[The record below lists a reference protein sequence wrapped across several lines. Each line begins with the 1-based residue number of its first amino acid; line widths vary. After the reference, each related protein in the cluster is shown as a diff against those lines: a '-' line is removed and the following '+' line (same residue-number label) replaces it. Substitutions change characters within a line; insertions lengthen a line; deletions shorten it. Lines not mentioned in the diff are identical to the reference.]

1 MSTLEYTISMLE
13 TMPEDKLREVQKYI
27 QYLIF
32 KDMSDIPM
40 ESFNEDVIVRQL
52 TESMKKSDMGA
63 ATPADIV
70 SQQMKDKYAI

>member
-32 KDMSDIPM
+32 KDMGDMPM

-52 TESMKKSDMGA
+52 TESIKKSDMGA
-63 ATPADIV
+63 TTPANIV
-70 SQQMKDKYAI
+70 SQQMKEKYAI

>member
-40 ESFNEDVIVRQL
+40 ESLNEDVIVRQL

-63 ATPADIV
+63 TTPADIV
-70 SQQMKDKYAI
+70 SQRMKEKYAI

>member
-32 KDMSDIPM
+32 RDMGDIPM
-40 ESFNEDVIVRQL
+40 EALSEDVIVRQL

-63 ATPADIV
+63 TTSANIV
-70 SQQMKDKYAI
+70 SQRMKEKYAI

>member
-40 ESFNEDVIVRQL
+40 ESLNEDVIVRQL

-63 ATPADIV
+63 TTLADIV
-70 SQQMKDKYAI
+70 SQRMKDKYAI

>member
-32 KDMSDIPM
+32 KDMGDMPM
-40 ESFNEDVIVRQL
+40 ELFNEDVIVRQL

-63 ATPADIV
+63 TIPADIV
-70 SQQMKDKYAI
+70 SQRMKEKYAI

>member
-13 TMPEDKLREVQKYI
+13 TMPEEKLREVQKYI

-32 KDMSDIPM
+32 KDMGDMPM
-40 ESFNEDVIVRQL
+40 EALSEEVIVKQL

-63 ATPADIV
+63 TTSADIV
-70 SQQMKDKYAI
+70 SQRMKEKYAI

>member
-32 KDMSDIPM
+32 RDMDDMPM
-40 ESFNEDVIVRQL
+40 ELFNEDVIVRQL
-52 TESMKKSDMGA
+52 TDSMQKSDICA
-63 ATPADIV
+63 TTPANIV
-70 SQQMKDKYAI
+70 SQQMKEKYAI

>member
-32 KDMSDIPM
+32 KDMNDMPM
-40 ESFNEDVIVRQL
+40 EYLSEDVIVKQL
-52 TESMKKSDMGA
+52 TESVKKSDMGA
-63 ATPADIV
+63 TTPANTV
-70 SQQMKDKYAI
+70 SQRMKEKYAI

>member
-13 TMPEDKLREVQKYI
+13 TMPEDKLREVQKCI
-27 QYLIF
+27 QYRIF

-40 ESFNEDVIVRQL
+40 ESFNEDIIGRQL

-70 SQQMKDKYAI
+70 SQRMKEKYAI

>member
-32 KDMSDIPM
+32 RDMGDMPM
-40 ESFNEDVIVRQL
+40 EALSEDVIVRQL

-63 ATPADIV
+63 TTSANIV
-70 SQQMKDKYAI
+70 SQRMKEKYAI

>member
-32 KDMSDIPM
+32 KDMGDMPM
-40 ESFNEDVIVRQL
+40 EYLSEDVIVSQL
-52 TESMKKSDMGA
+52 TESVQKSDMGA
-63 ATPADIV
+63 TTPANTV
-70 SQQMKDKYAI
+70 SQRMKEKYAI

>member
-32 KDMSDIPM
+32 KDMGDMPM
-40 ESFNEDVIVRQL
+40 ESYNEDIIVRQL

-63 ATPADIV
+63 TTPANIV
-70 SQQMKDKYAI
+70 SQQMKEKYAI

>member
-13 TMPEDKLREVQKYI
+13 TMSEDKLREVQKYI

-32 KDMSDIPM
+32 KDMSDMPM

-63 ATPADIV
+63 TTPADIV
-70 SQQMKDKYAI
+70 SKRMKEKYAI